1 MLLEAGERIGRKFLA
16 ANATRAFQQ
25 PLTLSTLTAA
35 DIAWHMRCYAAD
47 LRHEWITPNAILYAW
62 ESDLLTVTPD
72 GFVCE
77 VEIKIS
83 RSDLLHDLRKP
94 KHGQGMLLN
103 GTFMAKTTGK
113 AHTSGE
119 RLEEQRRV
127 AGAERCRRPNYFC
140 FAMPCAVFRKLR
152 GVALPPYAGVY
163 TVDDQGRV
171 FEERR
176 PVQLHTERIGHTDL
190 LALARR
196 MHYRYWDVQRRQREP
211 QVLRPIVE
219 SDVPSALEGS
229 TKLPSVEREASAEP
243 FFKKHPQP

>member
-1 MLLEAGERIGRKFLA
+1 
-16 ANATRAFQQ
+16 
-25 PLTLSTLTAA
+25 
-35 DIAWHMRCYAAD
+35 MRCYAAD

-152 GVALPPYAGVY
+152 GVALPPYAGIY

-176 PVQLHTERIGHTDL
+176 PVQLHTERIGQTDL

-211 QVLRPIVE
+211 QVHRPLLE
-219 SDVPSALEGS
+219 SEMASAMAGS
-229 TKLPSVEREASAEP
+229 ANLPPVEREVSAERS
-243 FFKKHPQP
+243 FTDEPQP